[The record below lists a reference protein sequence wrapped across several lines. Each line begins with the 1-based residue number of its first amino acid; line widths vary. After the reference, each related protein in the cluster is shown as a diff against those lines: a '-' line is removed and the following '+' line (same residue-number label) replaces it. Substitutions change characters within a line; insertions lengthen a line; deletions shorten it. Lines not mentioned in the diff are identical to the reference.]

1 LADNRSADLRKE
13 RNSSEPETSAAAR
26 KDKKRLEAERRK
38 QLQPLRKQ
46 VQQLEKKLEELNH
59 QSSQLE
65 AALADPAI
73 YDASQKTQLKTLLA
87 DKTRITQELNETEEQ
102 WLMAC
107 EELEQT
113 ETALVSED
121 Y

>member
-1 LADNRSADLRKE
+1 M
-13 RNSSEPETSAAAR
+13 
-26 KDKKRLEAERRK
+26 
-38 QLQPLRKQ
+38 
-46 VQQLEKKLEELNH
+46 QQLEKMLEELNH
-59 QSSQLE
+59 QSIQLE

-73 YDASQKTQLKTLLA
+73 YDASQKTQLKRLLA

-113 ETALVSED
+113 ETALVNED